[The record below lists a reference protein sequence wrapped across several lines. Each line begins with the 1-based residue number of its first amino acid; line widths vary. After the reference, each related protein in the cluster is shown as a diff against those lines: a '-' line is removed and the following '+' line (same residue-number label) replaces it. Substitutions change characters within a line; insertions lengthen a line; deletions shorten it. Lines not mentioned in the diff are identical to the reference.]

1 MKVLVLGGGPAG
13 MTAALAAAR
22 AGAEVLLL
30 EQNERIG
37 KKLLLTGNG
46 KCNYTNLELDVAR
59 YDTDGPDF
67 VRELIKRYPPKAII
81 RFLEELGVPPL
92 SRHGGWIYPHAEQA
106 AAVLNALRAA
116 LEREKAAVRTGT
128 RILGIQREKKGGFR
142 IRTEEKPLYADR
154 VILALGGSALAKTG
168 SDGSGFRYAEELGLK
183 LETPRPALCPLR
195 STERENPFFRAAQG
209 VRVPAELTLF
219 VDNAARGRESG
230 ELQLTKEGF
239 SGIAVFQLSL
249 FAGRALAEKRKT
261 ELCINFL
268 ADFTADTDFFARRL
282 SLPFA
287 TDLEAVGNGLVPKNL
302 WGALLRRAALTPQQ
316 AVKRGDWELAKRLS
330 EALTA
335 ARFTLQG
342 LGSLEK
348 AQVSAGGIALS
359 ELSGQSLSFRRVPGL
374 YAAGE
379 VLNVTGPCGGYNLH
393 WCFASGLS
401 AGQSAASDEVRI

>member
-46 KCNYTNLELDVAR
+46 KCNYTNLELDAAR
-59 YDTDGPDF
+59 YDTDDPDF
-67 VRELIKRYPPKAII
+67 LRELIKRYPPKTVI

-116 LEREKAAVRTGT
+116 LEREKVSIRTGT

-183 LETPRPALCPLR
+183 LEAPRPALCPLR
-195 STERENPFFRAAQG
+195 SAERENLFFRAAQG

-249 FAGRALAEKRKT
+249 IAGRTLAAKRKT

-268 ADFTADTDFFARRL
+268 PDLTADTDYFEKRL
-282 SLPFA
+282 SAAFA

-302 WGALLRRAALTPQQ
+302 WGALLRRAALSPQQ
-316 AVKRGDWELAKRLS
+316 AVKQRNRELAKRLS
-330 EALTA
+330 TALTA
-335 ARFTLQG
+335 SRFIVQG

-379 VLNVTGPCGGYNLH
+379 ILNVTGPCGGYNLH

-401 AGQSAASDEVRI
+401 AGQSAASDEVKI

>member
-22 AGAEVLLL
+22 AGAEVSLL

-46 KCNYTNLELDVAR
+46 KCNYTNLELDAAR
-59 YDTDGPDF
+59 YDTDDPDF
-67 VRELIKRYPPKAII
+67 LRELIKRYPPKAII

-282 SLPFA
+282 SMPFA

-316 AVKRGDWELAKRLS
+316 AVKRGDRELAKRLS

-335 ARFTLQG
+335 SRFTLQG
-342 LGSLEK
+342 LSSLEK

-379 VLNVTGPCGGYNLH
+379 ILNVTGPCGGYNLH

-401 AGQSAASDEVRI
+401 AGQGAASDEVRI

>member
-46 KCNYTNLELDVAR
+46 KCNYTNLELDAAR
-59 YDTDGPDF
+59 YDTDSPDF
-67 VRELIKRYPPKAII
+67 VRELIKRYPPKTII

-106 AAVLNALRAA
+106 AAVLNALRTA
-116 LEREKAAVRTGT
+116 LEREQVAVRTGT

-195 STERENPFFRAAQG
+195 SVERENPFFRAAQG

-282 SLPFA
+282 SMPFA

-335 ARFTLQG
+335 SRFTLQG
-342 LGSLEK
+342 LGSFEK

-379 VLNVTGPCGGYNLH
+379 ILNVTGPCGGYNLH

>member
-59 YDTDGPDF
+59 YDTDAPDF

-116 LEREKAAVRTGT
+116 LEREQVAVRTGT
-128 RILGIQREKKGGFR
+128 RVLGIQREKKGGFR

-183 LETPRPALCPLR
+183 LEAPRPALCPLR

-249 FAGRALAEKRKT
+249 IAGRALAEKRKT

-335 ARFTLQG
+335 SRFTLQG

-379 VLNVTGPCGGYNLH
+379 ILNVTGPCGGYNLH

>member
-59 YDTDGPDF
+59 YDTDAPDF

-116 LEREKAAVRTGT
+116 LEREQVAVRTGT
-128 RILGIQREKKGGFR
+128 RVLGIQREKKGGFR

-183 LETPRPALCPLR
+183 LEAPRPALCPLR

-287 TDLEAVGNGLVPKNL
+287 TDLEAVGNGLVPKNV

-330 EALTA
+330 AALTA
-335 ARFTLQG
+335 SRFTLQG

-379 VLNVTGPCGGYNLH
+379 ILNVTGPCGGYNLH

-401 AGQSAASDEVRI
+401 AGQSAASDEVKI

>member
-46 KCNYTNLELDVAR
+46 KCNYTNLELDAAR
-59 YDTDGPDF
+59 YDTDSPDF
-67 VRELIKRYPPKAII
+67 VRELIKRYPPEAII

-106 AAVLNALRAA
+106 AAVLNALRTA
-116 LEREKAAVRTGT
+116 LEREQVAVRTGT
-128 RILGIQREKKGGFR
+128 RVLGIQREKKGGFR
-142 IRTEEKPLYADR
+142 IRTEEKLLYADR

-168 SDGSGFRYAEELGLK
+168 SDGSGFRYAKELGLK
-183 LETPRPALCPLR
+183 LEMPRPALCPLR

-268 ADFTADTDFFARRL
+268 ADFTADTDFFAKRL

-316 AVKRGDWELAKRLS
+316 AVKRGDRELAKKLS
-330 EALTA
+330 AALTA
-335 ARFTLQG
+335 SRFTLQG
-342 LGSLEK
+342 LGSFEK

-379 VLNVTGPCGGYNLH
+379 ILNVTGPCGGYNLH

>member
-67 VRELIKRYPPKAII
+67 VRELIKRYPPKVII

-249 FAGRALAEKRKT
+249 IAGRALAEKRKT

-330 EALTA
+330 AALTA
-335 ARFTLQG
+335 SRFTLQG
-342 LGSLEK
+342 LSSLEK

-379 VLNVTGPCGGYNLH
+379 ILNVTGPCGGYNLH

-401 AGQSAASDEVRI
+401 AGQGAASDEVRI

>member
-46 KCNYTNLELDVAR
+46 KCNYTNLELDAAR

-67 VRELIKRYPPKAII
+67 VRELIKRYPPKVII

-183 LETPRPALCPLR
+183 LEPPRPALCPLR

-209 VRVPAELTLF
+209 VRVPAELTLL
-219 VDNAARGRESG
+219 VDNAVQGKESG

-249 FAGRALAEKRKT
+249 IAGRTLAAKRKT

-268 ADFTADTDFFARRL
+268 PDLTADTDYFEKRL

-330 EALTA
+330 AALTA
-335 ARFTLQG
+335 SRFTLQG

-379 VLNVTGPCGGYNLH
+379 ILNVTGPCGGYNLH

-401 AGQSAASDEVRI
+401 AGQSAASDEVKI

>member
-46 KCNYTNLELDVAR
+46 KCNYTNLELDAAR
-59 YDTDGPDF
+59 YDTDSPDF

-106 AAVLNALRAA
+106 AAVLNALRTA
-116 LEREKAAVRTGT
+116 LEREQVAVRTGT
-128 RILGIQREKKGGFR
+128 RVLGVQREKKGGFR

-183 LETPRPALCPLR
+183 LEVPRPALCPLR

-249 FAGRALAEKRKT
+249 IAGRALAEKRKT

-268 ADFTADTDFFARRL
+268 ADFTADTDFFAKRL

-316 AVKRGDWELAKRLS
+316 AVKRGDRELAKKLS
-330 EALTA
+330 AALTA
-335 ARFTLQG
+335 SRFTLQG
-342 LGSLEK
+342 LGSFEK

-379 VLNVTGPCGGYNLH
+379 ILNVTGPCGGYNLH

>member
-116 LEREKAAVRTGT
+116 LEREQVAVRTGT
-128 RILGIQREKKGGFR
+128 RVLGIQREKKGGFR

-183 LETPRPALCPLR
+183 LEAPRPALCPLR

-261 ELCINFL
+261 ELRINFL

-282 SLPFA
+282 SMPFA

-330 EALTA
+330 AALTA
-335 ARFTLQG
+335 SRFTLQG

-379 VLNVTGPCGGYNLH
+379 ILNVTGPCGGYNLH

>member
-59 YDTDGPDF
+59 YDTDSPDF
-67 VRELIKRYPPKAII
+67 VRELIKRYPPETII

-106 AAVLNALRAA
+106 AAVLNALRTA
-116 LEREKAAVRTGT
+116 LEREQVAVRTGT
-128 RILGIQREKKGGFR
+128 RVLGVQREEKGGFR

-183 LETPRPALCPLR
+183 LEAPRPALCPLR

-268 ADFTADTDFFARRL
+268 ADFTADTDFFAKRL

-316 AVKRGDWELAKRLS
+316 AVKRGDRELAKKLS
-330 EALTA
+330 AALTA
-335 ARFTLQG
+335 SRFTLQG
-342 LGSLEK
+342 LGSFEK

-379 VLNVTGPCGGYNLH
+379 ILNVTGPCGGYNLH

>member
-22 AGAEVLLL
+22 AGAEVSLL

-46 KCNYTNLELDVAR
+46 KCNYTNLELDAAR
-59 YDTDGPDF
+59 YDTDDPDF
-67 VRELIKRYPPKAII
+67 LRELIKRYPPKTVI

-116 LEREKAAVRTGT
+116 LEREKVSIRTGT

-183 LETPRPALCPLR
+183 LEAPRPALCPLR
-195 STERENPFFRAAQG
+195 SAERENLFFRAAQG

-249 FAGRALAEKRKT
+249 IAGRTLAAKRKT

-268 ADFTADTDFFARRL
+268 PDLTADTDYFEKRL
-282 SLPFA
+282 SAAFA

-302 WGALLRRAALTPQQ
+302 WGALLRRAALSPQQ
-316 AVKRGDWELAKRLS
+316 AVKQRNRELAKRLS
-330 EALTA
+330 TALTA
-335 ARFTLQG
+335 SRFIVQG

-379 VLNVTGPCGGYNLH
+379 ILNVTGPCGGYNLH

-401 AGQSAASDEVRI
+401 AGQSAASDEVKI

>member
-46 KCNYTNLELDVAR
+46 KCNYTNLELDAAR

-106 AAVLNALRAA
+106 AAVLNALRTA
-116 LEREKAAVRTGT
+116 LEREQVAVRTGT
-128 RILGIQREKKGGFR
+128 RVLGVQREKKGGFR
-142 IRTEEKPLYADR
+142 IRTEEKALYADR

-183 LETPRPALCPLR
+183 LEAPRPALCPLR

-239 SGIAVFQLSL
+239 SGIVVFQLSL
-249 FAGRALAEKRKT
+249 LAGRALAEKRKT

-330 EALTA
+330 AALTA
-335 ARFTLQG
+335 SRFTLQG

-379 VLNVTGPCGGYNLH
+379 ILNVTGPCGGYNLH

-401 AGQSAASDEVRI
+401 AGQGAASDEVRI

>member
-59 YDTDGPDF
+59 YDTDSPDF

-116 LEREKAAVRTGT
+116 LEREQAAVRTGT

-183 LETPRPALCPLR
+183 LEAPRPALCPLR

-209 VRVPAELTLF
+209 VRVPAELTLL
-219 VDNAARGRESG
+219 VDNAVRGEESG

-268 ADFTADTDFFARRL
+268 ADFTADTDFFAKRL

-316 AVKRGDWELAKRLS
+316 AVKRGDRELAKKLS
-330 EALTA
+330 AALTA
-335 ARFTLQG
+335 SRFTLQG
-342 LGSLEK
+342 LGSFEK

-379 VLNVTGPCGGYNLH
+379 ILNVTGPCGGYNLH

>member
-46 KCNYTNLELDVAR
+46 KCNYTNLELDAAR

-67 VRELIKRYPPKAII
+67 VRELIKRYPPKTVI

-335 ARFTLQG
+335 SRFTLQG

-379 VLNVTGPCGGYNLH
+379 ILNVTGPCGGYNLH

>member
-67 VRELIKRYPPKAII
+67 VRELIKRYPPEAII

-106 AAVLNALRAA
+106 AAVLNALRTA
-116 LEREKAAVRTGT
+116 LEREQVAVRTGT
-128 RILGIQREKKGGFR
+128 RVLGVQREKKGGFR

-183 LETPRPALCPLR
+183 LEAPRPALCPLR
-195 STERENPFFRAAQG
+195 SAERENPFFRAAQG
-209 VRVPAELTLF
+209 VRVPAELNICYLF
-219 VDNAARGRESG
+219 
-230 ELQLTKEGF
+230 L
-239 SGIAVFQLSL
+239 
-249 FAGRALAEKRKT
+249 
-261 ELCINFL
+261 
-268 ADFTADTDFFARRL
+268 
-282 SLPFA
+282 
-287 TDLEAVGNGLVPKNL
+287 
-302 WGALLRRAALTPQQ
+302 
-316 AVKRGDWELAKRLS
+316 
-330 EALTA
+330 
-335 ARFTLQG
+335 
-342 LGSLEK
+342 
-348 AQVSAGGIALS
+348 
-359 ELSGQSLSFRRVPGL
+359 
-374 YAAGE
+374 
-379 VLNVTGPCGGYNLH
+379 
-393 WCFASGLS
+393 
-401 AGQSAASDEVRI
+401 

>member
-116 LEREKAAVRTGT
+116 LEREQVAVRTGT
-128 RILGIQREKKGGFR
+128 RVLGIQREKKGGFR

-183 LETPRPALCPLR
+183 LEAPRPALCPLR

-316 AVKRGDWELAKRLS
+316 AVKRGDRELAKRLS
-330 EALTA
+330 AALTA
-335 ARFTLQG
+335 SRFTLQG

-379 VLNVTGPCGGYNLH
+379 ILNVTGPCGGYNLH

-401 AGQSAASDEVRI
+401 AGQSAASDEVKI

>member
-22 AGAEVLLL
+22 AGAEVSLL

-46 KCNYTNLELDVAR
+46 KCNYTNLELDAAR
-59 YDTDGPDF
+59 YDTDDPDF
-67 VRELIKRYPPKAII
+67 LRELIKRYPPKAII

-106 AAVLNALRAA
+106 AAVLNALRTA
-116 LEREKAAVRTGT
+116 LEREQVAVRTGT
-128 RILGIQREKKGGFR
+128 RVLGVQREKKGGFR
-142 IRTEEKPLYADR
+142 IRTEEKALYADR

-183 LETPRPALCPLR
+183 LEAPRPALCPLR

-209 VRVPAELTLF
+209 VRVPAELTLL

-239 SGIAVFQLSL
+239 SGIVVFQLSL
-249 FAGRALAEKRKT
+249 LAGRALAEKRKT

-379 VLNVTGPCGGYNLH
+379 ILNVTGPCGGYNLH

>member
-59 YDTDGPDF
+59 YDTDSPDF

-116 LEREKAAVRTGT
+116 LEREQVAVRTGT
-128 RILGIQREKKGGFR
+128 RVLGVQREKKGGFR

-183 LETPRPALCPLR
+183 LEAPRPALCPLR

-268 ADFTADTDFFARRL
+268 ADFTADTDFFAKRL

-316 AVKRGDWELAKRLS
+316 AVKRGDRELAKKLS
-330 EALTA
+330 AALTA
-335 ARFTLQG
+335 SRFTLQG
-342 LGSLEK
+342 LGSFEK

-379 VLNVTGPCGGYNLH
+379 ILNVTGPCGGYNLH

>member
-59 YDTDGPDF
+59 YDTDRPDF
-67 VRELIKRYPPKAII
+67 VRELMKCYPPKTII

-116 LEREKAAVRTGT
+116 LEREKVAVRTGT
-128 RILGIQREKKGGFR
+128 RILGIQREKKAGFR

-183 LETPRPALCPLR
+183 LEAPRPALCPLR
-195 STERENPFFRAAQG
+195 SAEREPPFFRAAQG
-209 VRVPAELTLF
+209 VRVPAELTLL
-219 VDNAARGRESG
+219 VDNAVQGKESG

-249 FAGRALAEKRKT
+249 IAGCALAEKRKT

-268 ADFTADTDFFARRL
+268 PDFTADTDFFARRL
-282 SLPFA
+282 SMPFA

-302 WGALLRRAALTPQQ
+302 WGALLRRATLTPQQ

-335 ARFTLQG
+335 SRFTLQG

-359 ELSGQSLSFRRVPGL
+359 ELSGQSLSFRHVPGL

-379 VLNVTGPCGGYNLH
+379 ILNVTGPCGGYNLH

-401 AGQSAASDEVRI
+401 AGQGAASDEVRI

>member
-13 MTAALAAAR
+13 MTAAFAAAI

-46 KCNYTNLELDVAR
+46 KCNYTNLELDAAR

-106 AAVLNALRAA
+106 AAVLNALRTA
-116 LEREKAAVRTGT
+116 LEREQVAVRTGT
-128 RILGIQREKKGGFR
+128 RVLGVQREKKGGFR
-142 IRTEEKPLYADR
+142 IRTEEKALYADR

-183 LETPRPALCPLR
+183 LEAPRPALCPLR

-209 VRVPAELTLF
+209 VRVPAELTLL

-239 SGIAVFQLSL
+239 SGIVVFQLSL
-249 FAGRALAEKRKT
+249 LAGRALAEKRKT

-330 EALTA
+330 AALTA
-335 ARFTLQG
+335 SRFTLQG

-379 VLNVTGPCGGYNLH
+379 ILNVTGPCGGYNLH

-401 AGQSAASDEVRI
+401 AGQGAASDEVRI

>member
-22 AGAEVLLL
+22 AGAEVSLL

-59 YDTDGPDF
+59 YDTDSPDF
-67 VRELIKRYPPKAII
+67 VRELIKRYPPETII

-106 AAVLNALRAA
+106 AAVLNALRTA
-116 LEREKAAVRTGT
+116 LEREQVAVRTGT
-128 RILGIQREKKGGFR
+128 RVLGVQREKKGGFR

-183 LETPRPALCPLR
+183 LEAPRPALCSLR
-195 STERENPFFRAAQG
+195 SAERENPFFRAAQG
-209 VRVPAELTLF
+209 VRVPAELTLL
-219 VDNAARGRESG
+219 VDNAAQGKESG

-330 EALTA
+330 AALTA
-335 ARFTLQG
+335 SRFTLQG

-379 VLNVTGPCGGYNLH
+379 ILNVTGPCGGYNLH

-401 AGQSAASDEVRI
+401 AGQGAASDEVKI

>member
-59 YDTDGPDF
+59 YDTDSPDF
-67 VRELIKRYPPKAII
+67 VRELIKRYPPETII

-116 LEREKAAVRTGT
+116 LEREQVAVRTGT
-128 RILGIQREKKGGFR
+128 RVLGVQREKKGGFR

-183 LETPRPALCPLR
+183 LEAPRPALCPLR

-282 SLPFA
+282 SMPFA

-316 AVKRGDWELAKRLS
+316 AVKRGDRELAKKLS
-330 EALTA
+330 AALTA
-335 ARFTLQG
+335 SRFTLQG
-342 LGSLEK
+342 LGSFEK

-379 VLNVTGPCGGYNLH
+379 ILNVTGPCGGYNLH

>member
-46 KCNYTNLELDVAR
+46 KCNYTNLELDAAR
-59 YDTDGPDF
+59 YDTDAPDF

-106 AAVLNALRAA
+106 AAVLNALRTA
-116 LEREKAAVRTGT
+116 LEREQVAVRTGT

-379 VLNVTGPCGGYNLH
+379 ILNVTGPCGGYNLH

-401 AGQSAASDEVRI
+401 AGQSAASDEVKI

>member
-116 LEREKAAVRTGT
+116 LEREQVAVRTGT
-128 RILGIQREKKGGFR
+128 RVLGIQREKKGGFR

-183 LETPRPALCPLR
+183 LEAPRPALCPLR

-209 VRVPAELTLF
+209 VRVPAELTLL
-219 VDNAARGRESG
+219 VDNAVRGKESG

-379 VLNVTGPCGGYNLH
+379 ILNVTGPCGGYNLH

-401 AGQSAASDEVRI
+401 AGQSAASDEVKI

>member
-59 YDTDGPDF
+59 YDTDAPDF

-116 LEREKAAVRTGT
+116 LEREQVAVRTGT
-128 RILGIQREKKGGFR
+128 RVLGIQREKKGGFR

-183 LETPRPALCPLR
+183 LEAPRPALCPLR

-249 FAGRALAEKRKT
+249 IAGRALAEKRKT

-282 SLPFA
+282 SMPFA

-330 EALTA
+330 AALTA
-335 ARFTLQG
+335 SRFTLQG

-379 VLNVTGPCGGYNLH
+379 ILNVTGPCGGYNLH

>member
-116 LEREKAAVRTGT
+116 LEREQVAVRTGT
-128 RILGIQREKKGGFR
+128 RVLGIQREKKGGFR

-183 LETPRPALCPLR
+183 LEAPRPALCPLR

-282 SLPFA
+282 SMPFA

-316 AVKRGDWELAKRLS
+316 AVKRGDRELAKRLS
-330 EALTA
+330 AALTA
-335 ARFTLQG
+335 SRFTLQG

-379 VLNVTGPCGGYNLH
+379 ILNVTGPCGGYNLH

>member
-59 YDTDGPDF
+59 YDTDAPDF

-116 LEREKAAVRTGT
+116 LEREQVAVRTGT
-128 RILGIQREKKGGFR
+128 RVLGIQREKKGGFR

-183 LETPRPALCPLR
+183 LEAPRPALCPLR

-249 FAGRALAEKRKT
+249 IAGRALAEKRKT

-335 ARFTLQG
+335 SRFTLQG
-342 LGSLEK
+342 LSSLEK

-379 VLNVTGPCGGYNLH
+379 ILNVTGPCGGYNLH

-401 AGQSAASDEVRI
+401 AGQGAASDEVRI

>member
-59 YDTDGPDF
+59 YDTDSPDF

-183 LETPRPALCPLR
+183 LEAPRPALCPLR

-330 EALTA
+330 AALTA
-335 ARFTLQG
+335 SRFTLQG

-379 VLNVTGPCGGYNLH
+379 ILNVTGPCGGYNLH

-401 AGQSAASDEVRI
+401 AGQSAASDEVKI

>member
-22 AGAEVLLL
+22 AGAEVSLL

-46 KCNYTNLELDVAR
+46 KCNYTNLELDAAR
-59 YDTDGPDF
+59 YDTDDPDF
-67 VRELIKRYPPKAII
+67 LRELIKRYPPKAII

-116 LEREKAAVRTGT
+116 LEREQVAVRTGT
-128 RILGIQREKKGGFR
+128 RVLGIQREKKGGFR
-142 IRTEEKPLYADR
+142 IRAEEKPLYADR

-183 LETPRPALCPLR
+183 LEAPRPALCPLR

-209 VRVPAELTLF
+209 VRVPAELTLL
-219 VDNAARGRESG
+219 VDNAVSGKESG

-249 FAGRALAEKRKT
+249 IAGRTLAAKRKT

-268 ADFTADTDFFARRL
+268 PDLTADTDYFEKRL
-282 SLPFA
+282 SAAFA

-302 WGALLRRAALTPQQ
+302 WGALLRRAALSPQQ
-316 AVKRGDWELAKRLS
+316 AVKQRNRELAKRLS
-330 EALTA
+330 TALTA
-335 ARFTLQG
+335 SRFIVQG

-379 VLNVTGPCGGYNLH
+379 ILNVTGPCGGYNLH

>member
-116 LEREKAAVRTGT
+116 LEREQVAVRTGT
-128 RILGIQREKKGGFR
+128 RVLGIQREKKGGFR

-183 LETPRPALCPLR
+183 LEAPRPALCPLR

-330 EALTA
+330 AALTA
-335 ARFTLQG
+335 SRFTLQG

-359 ELSGQSLSFRRVPGL
+359 ELSGQSLSFRRAPGL

-379 VLNVTGPCGGYNLH
+379 ILNVTGPCGGYNLH

-401 AGQSAASDEVRI
+401 AGQSAASDEVKI

>member
-59 YDTDGPDF
+59 YDTDAPDF

-282 SLPFA
+282 SMPFA

>member
-59 YDTDGPDF
+59 YDTDAPDF
-67 VRELIKRYPPKAII
+67 VRELIKRYPPKTII

-282 SLPFA
+282 SMPFA

>member
-46 KCNYTNLELDVAR
+46 KCNYTNLELDAAR
-59 YDTDGPDF
+59 YDTDDPDF
-67 VRELIKRYPPKAII
+67 LRELIKRYPPKAII

-116 LEREKAAVRTGT
+116 LEREQVAVRTGT
-128 RILGIQREKKGGFR
+128 RVLGIQREKKGGFR

-183 LETPRPALCPLR
+183 LEAPRPALCPLR

-330 EALTA
+330 AALTA
-335 ARFTLQG
+335 SRFTLQG

-379 VLNVTGPCGGYNLH
+379 ILNVTGPCGGYNLH

>member
-46 KCNYTNLELDVAR
+46 KCNYTNLELDAAR
-59 YDTDGPDF
+59 YDTDAPDF

-92 SRHGGWIYPHAEQA
+92 SRHGSWIYPHAEQA

-116 LEREKAAVRTGT
+116 LEREQVAVRTGT
-128 RILGIQREKKGGFR
+128 RVLGIQREKKGGFR

-183 LETPRPALCPLR
+183 LEAPRPALCPLR

-330 EALTA
+330 AALTA
-335 ARFTLQG
+335 SRFTLQG

-379 VLNVTGPCGGYNLH
+379 ILNVTGPCGGYNLH

-401 AGQSAASDEVRI
+401 AGQSAASDEVKI

>member
-116 LEREKAAVRTGT
+116 LEREQVAVRTGT
-128 RILGIQREKKGGFR
+128 RVLGIQREKKGGFR

-183 LETPRPALCPLR
+183 LEAPRPALCPLR

-330 EALTA
+330 AALTA
-335 ARFTLQG
+335 SRFTLQG

-379 VLNVTGPCGGYNLH
+379 ILNVTGPCGGYNLH

-401 AGQSAASDEVRI
+401 AGQGAASDEVRI

>member
-116 LEREKAAVRTGT
+116 LEREQVAVRTGT
-128 RILGIQREKKGGFR
+128 RVLGIQREKKGGFR

-183 LETPRPALCPLR
+183 LEAPRPALCPLR

-330 EALTA
+330 AALTA
-335 ARFTLQG
+335 SRFTLQG
-342 LGSLEK
+342 LGSFEK

-379 VLNVTGPCGGYNLH
+379 ILNVTGPCGGYNLH

>member
-59 YDTDGPDF
+59 YDTDSPDF
-67 VRELIKRYPPKAII
+67 VRELIKRYPPETII

-116 LEREKAAVRTGT
+116 LEREQAAVRTGT
-128 RILGIQREKKGGFR
+128 RVLGIQREKKGGFR

-183 LETPRPALCPLR
+183 LEAPRPALCPLR

-316 AVKRGDWELAKRLS
+316 AVKRGDRELAKKLS
-330 EALTA
+330 AALTA
-335 ARFTLQG
+335 SRFTLQG

-379 VLNVTGPCGGYNLH
+379 ILNVTGPCGGYNLH